1 MKFNICVA
9 IPVKK
14 GNFKDFESILKSI
27 LSTNPNLVEFRFDY
41 VDDIENITPDFLE
54 NILNLTKPN
63 VLSIFTFRDKSEGG
77 QYEQI
82 LPREGYLNVI
92 NILIEAQP
100 EYIDI
105 EMNSDLHILGEII
118 KKASDNDVKLIFS
131 YHDFEKTPIYEE
143 IQHIL
148 ERFKD
153 KLLNNHLI
161 DFLTFKQV
169 IFKMIF
175 TAQKLED
182 NLIPLKLCEKFSER
196 EKEQG
201 IISFCMG
208 ENGIFSRITCVKFG
222 SFLTFASF
230 EDATAPGQIKIEAMR
245 ELHKQLFNQ

>member
-1 MKFNICVA
+1 MFNICVA
-9 IPVKK
+9 IPVKT
-14 GNFKDFESILKSI
+14 GDFKDFEIILKRV

-41 VDDIENITPDFLE
+41 IGDIENITPDFLKS
-54 NILNLTKPN
+54 ILNLTKPN

-77 QYEQI
+77 QYDQI
-82 LPREGYLNVI
+82 LEREGYLNVI

-105 EMNSDLHILGEII
+105 EMNSDMHMLGEVI
-118 KKASDNDVKLIFS
+118 KGASENDVKLIFS

-143 IQHIL
+143 IQNIL

-153 KLLNNHLI
+153 KLLDNHLI
-161 DFLTFKQV
+161 DFISFKQV
-169 IFKMIF
+169 IFKLIF
-175 TAQKLED
+175 SALKFED
-182 NLIPLKLCEKFSER
+182 NLVPLKLCEKFSER

-230 EDATAPGQIKIEAMR
+230 EDATAPGQIKIEVMR
-245 ELHKQLFNQ
+245 NLHKQLFNS